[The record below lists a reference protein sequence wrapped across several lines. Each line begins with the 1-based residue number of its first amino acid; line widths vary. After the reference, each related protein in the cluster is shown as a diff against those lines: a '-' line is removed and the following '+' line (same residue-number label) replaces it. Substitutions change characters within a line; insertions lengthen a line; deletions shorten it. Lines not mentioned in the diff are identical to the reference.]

1 MAVRTCDSPPHQ
13 QGSAL
18 PNSLTASL
26 ERCRAISQ
34 PLSQAGLY
42 QHTQPARSLPAS
54 AQATLP
60 ASAQAT
66 PAANSWRISPEPF
79 WLTAQEASFFET
91 LGAHLQAFYRAV
103 NQLYHASRKGQ
114 QPAWVSGYCDQGKP
128 DTIIDLGRMNRFK
141 QQLPGVIRPD
151 IIPAAASGWAITE
164 LDAVPGGIGL
174 TAALARAY
182 AEPGVGAGA
191 IGQSPLPNGAPRY
204 QIVGGPNGIVTG
216 FAAMIRAAADQLR
229 PQGGSSREPLLAIV
243 VSEES
248 RDYRAEMTWLAEAL
262 GRHGIQA
269 VCLTPEEIRFTEQ
282 QLECD
287 VNGHPRRI
295 DVVYRFFELFDLK
308 NIPKADLLLYAA
320 KKGLVAMTPPPK
332 TYLEEKLAF
341 ALLHHPAL
349 RPFWRTAL
357 SAETLAVLLAM
368 IPPTWIVDPAPLPP
382 HAIIPGLEIDGEAV
396 TGWEQ
401 VSRASQKGRH
411 LILKPSGFSPLAWG
425 SRGVVVGHDRSQDA
439 WAEAVQQAVGGFAQ
453 TPYVL
458 QPFISGRPYTMAYWD
473 QTVDKLVELQG
484 RVRLSP
490 YYFSSPHSFSS
501 DAQVQLGG
509 VLATF
514 CPMDKKLLHGMS
526 EAILAPCAVR
536 GTAS

>member
-1 MAVRTCDSPPHQ
+1 
-13 QGSAL
+13 
-18 PNSLTASL
+18 
-26 ERCRAISQ
+26 
-34 PLSQAGLY
+34 
-42 QHTQPARSLPAS
+42 
-54 AQATLP
+54 
-60 ASAQAT
+60 
-66 PAANSWRISPEPF
+66 
-79 WLTAQEASFFET
+79 

-114 QPAWVSGYCDQGKP
+114 QPAWVSGYFDQGKP
-128 DTIIDLGRMNRFK
+128 DTIIDIGRMNRFK

-151 IIPAAASGWAITE
+151 IIPAASPFSTVTASPATGAGWAITE

-182 AEPGVGAGA
+182 ADAG
-191 IGQSPLPNGAPRY
+191 LPPEQLLGGTNGLVA
-204 QIVGGPNGIVTG
+204 G

-229 PQGGSSREPLLAIV
+229 PQGGPSREPLLAIV

-262 GRHGIQA
+262 GGYGIQA
-269 VCLTPEEIRFTEQ
+269 VCLAPEEIRFTES

-287 VNGHPRRI
+287 VNGRSLKI
-295 DVVYRFFELFDLK
+295 DVLYRFFELFDLK
-308 NIPKADLLLYAA
+308 NIPKSDLLLYAA
-320 KKGLVAMTPPPK
+320 KKGLVALTPPPK
-332 TYLEEKLAF
+332 SYLEEKLAF

-349 RPFWRTAL
+349 RSFWRSAL
-357 SAETLAVLLAM
+357 PSETLAMLLGM

-382 HAIIPGLEIDGEAV
+382 HAVIPNLEVDGEPV

-401 VSRASQKGRH
+401 VGRASQKGRH
-411 LILKPSGFSPLAWG
+411 LIMKPSGFSPLAWG
-425 SRGVVVGHDRSQDA
+425 SRGVVVGHDLSQKA
-439 WAEAVQQAVGGFAQ
+439 WAEAVHRAVEGFAQ

-458 QPFISGRPYTMAYWD
+458 QPFISGRPYTMSYWD
-473 QTVDKLVELQG
+473 PNADSMIELQG

-490 YYFSSPHSFSS
+490 YYFSS
-501 DAQVQLGG
+501 DERIRLGG

-536 GTAS
+536 EANAT